1 MTLLDQGTL
10 PKQPVD
16 VLLNA
21 GETCHFGAYSVL
33 FEPGKVRRNDMTMTP
48 CERLTAAALY
58 ITDTRILF
66 VGSSATHFARFSSLA
81 RAFTDNG
88 ALVIQRATGKNQ
100 HFVFN
105 NGLDLET
112 AVRILQHLCGA
123 KKLSPSSDKL
133 TASSKPPPCQE
144 KP

>member
-1 MTLLDQGTL
+1 MKSLLDQGTL

-16 VLLNA
+16 GLLNA

-33 FEPGKVRRNDMTMTP
+33 FEPRKVRRNDMTYDTMQ
-48 CERLTAAALY
+48 EIDRGWLY
-58 ITDTRILF
+58 VTDTRILF
-66 VGSSATHFARFSSLA
+66 VGSSATKAMLRLSSVT

-105 NGLDLET
+105 NDLDRQA

-123 KKLSPSSDKL
+123 KSFRLLASIPRRRSPLRS
-133 TASSKPPPCQE
+133 
-144 KP
+144 